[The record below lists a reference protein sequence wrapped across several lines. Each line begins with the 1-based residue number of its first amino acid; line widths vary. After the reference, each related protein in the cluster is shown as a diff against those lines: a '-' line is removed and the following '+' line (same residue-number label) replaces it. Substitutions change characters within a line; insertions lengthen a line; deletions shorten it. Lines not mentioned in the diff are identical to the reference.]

1 MRQPKFYDNCLNTG
15 GANVAQ
21 ACAMAAARRACL
33 NRGDAYKVVA
43 NWKGKEPFYW
53 DGCRYDVL
61 GLAKSL
67 FYNNAA
73 SVVMTDPNG
82 NEVDIAKARY

>member
-1 MRQPKFYDNCLNTG
+1 MKQPKFYDHCINTG
-15 GANVAQ
+15 GANVAA
-21 ACAMAAARRACL
+21 ACAMASARRTCIA
-33 NRGDAYKVVA
+33 RGDAYKVVA
-43 NWKGKEPFYW
+43 NWEGKEPFYW

-67 FYNNAA
+67 VSNKAQ

-82 NEVDIAKARY
+82 NEVDIVNARY